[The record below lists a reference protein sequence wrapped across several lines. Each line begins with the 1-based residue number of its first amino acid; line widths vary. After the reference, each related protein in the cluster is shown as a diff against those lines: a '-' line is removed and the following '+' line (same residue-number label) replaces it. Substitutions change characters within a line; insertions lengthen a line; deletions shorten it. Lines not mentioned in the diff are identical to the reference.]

1 MPRKVENDNDIF
13 QKLQA
18 QVEAQAREIGV
29 EIATEPYS
37 LEWYREDWLNRKKT
51 FIERE
56 IKVRDAFQKNKLV
69 PFILNDAQL
78 ELLEASNDASLD
90 NSIENFTLKCR
101 RLGIST
107 YYCADYLADA
117 IIENG
122 HHVRIVAQDPMT
134 LAALFRVVKTMYAN
148 LRPEIK
154 PASKYNSKNS
164 LEFNDE
170 EKGVVESKFSVSTVS
185 PGEEEKGRG
194 DTITR
199 LHLTEIPFWK
209 GDAETA
215 ATALCDATAGGK
227 ISGESTAKGVGDWFH
242 RKYVQ
247 GKNREGGIRNHFFE
261 WWWNENYQIEDG
273 RFEFLDGEIY
283 LLGGSEHRGH
293 TLETLSDEEKQ
304 KAKLTDY
311 DDKHRRENNL
321 PLQSEI
327 DCANKIAAFLFQK
340 EKIAA
345 ENFLDDEVA
354 RRLAWRRQQ
363 IAKRG
368 EKKFRVEYPE
378 NDVDPFAQTGGSI
391 FDQSYTVVESTP
403 REPEAGHNYIVS
415 CDPSIGIEGNDP
427 AVVTVIDR
435 FTGEQVYSWRGYEK
449 QDAQGKRCCDLS
461 DKYFGADIVVESN
474 MGEGVIIE
482 IEKLG
487 YEHRL
492 YKYIDVQ
499 TQRDVDAGK
508 ISMMDA
514 MERARPGL
522 PMTDR
527 TKRTAVTL
535 FEKAW
540 REGDFKACSQN
551 LCDEAV
557 VFVQNGNKMEAK
569 SGYHD
574 DEIMACC
581 IAWFVIETDYI
592 GKASYQSS
600 GHKLGSARMKNF

>member
-1 MPRKVENDNDIF
+1 MQRKIESNPF
-13 QKLQA
+13 QNLQA
-18 QVEAQAREIGV
+18 QIDAKAREIGV
-29 EIATEPYS
+29 EVALEPYS
-37 LEWYREDWLNRKKT
+37 LEWYREDWISRKKI

-56 IKVRDAFQKNKLV
+56 IKVRDAFQKNALV
-69 PFILNDAQL
+69 PFVLNDAQN
-78 ELLEASNDASLD
+78 ELLEASNAASLD

-154 PASKYNSKNS
+154 PDSKYNSKNS

-170 EKGVVESKFSVSTVS
+170 AKGVVESKFSVSTVS

-242 RKYVQ
+242 RKYLQ

-261 WWWNENYQIEDG
+261 WWWNENYQIDG
-273 RFEFLDGEIY
+273 AKFESFGGEVY
-283 LLGGSEHRGH
+283 LVLNNQTFEN
-293 TLETLSDEEKQ
+293 LSADEKK
-304 KAKLTDY
+304 KAKITTY
-311 DDKHRRENNL
+311 DEKDQRENNFA
-321 PLQSEI
+321 LQSELN
-327 DCANKIAAFLFQK
+327 C
-340 EKIAA
+340 AA
-345 ENFLDDEVA
+345 EIAKFLYEKNRIDVPFTLDDEVA
-354 RRLAWRRQQ
+354 KRLAWRRQQ

-391 FDQSYTVVESTP
+391 FDQSYTQEVFPP
-403 REPEAGHNYIVS
+403 REPVPGHAYLVIN
-415 CDPSIGIEGNDP
+415 DPSIGIEETGDP
-427 AVVTVIDR
+427 AIITVIDR
-435 FTGEQVYSWRGYEK
+435 FTNEQVYSWRGWEK
-449 QDAQGKRCCDLS
+449 QDAQARRCCEQS
-461 DKYFGADIVVESN
+461 DRYFGADIAIESN
-474 MGEGVIIE
+474 MGEGVIME
-482 IEKLG
+482 IENRG
-487 YEHRL
+487 YGYRL

-499 TQRDVDAGK
+499 TQRDVDDGR
-508 ISMMDA
+508 ISMMQA
-514 MERARPGL
+514 IERARPGL
-522 PMTDR
+522 PMTDKV
-527 TKRTAVTL
+527 KRTAITL
-535 FEKAW
+535 LEKAW
-540 REGDFKACSQN
+540 REGEFKPCSQN
-551 LCDEAV
+551 ICNEAT

-569 SGYHD
+569 SGFHD
-574 DEIMACC
+574 DEIMACA
-581 IAWFVIETDYI
+581 IGQFIIETDYI
-592 GKASYQSS
+592 GKASFASS
-600 GHKLGSARMKNF
+600 GQKIGSAQMKGF

>member
-1 MPRKVENDNDIF
+1 MPRKSEDTNDF

-18 QVEAQAREIGV
+18 RIDAKAREIGV
-29 EIATEPYS
+29 AVRVEPYS
-37 LEWYREDWLNRKKT
+37 LDWYRLDWLNRKKT

-69 PFILNDAQL
+69 PFILNDAQI
-78 ELLEASNDASLD
+78 ELLEASNAASLD

-154 PASKYNSKNS
+154 PDSKYNSKNS

-170 EKGVVESKFSVSTVS
+170 AKGVVESKFSVSTVS

-261 WWWNENYQIEDG
+261 WWWNENYQIDGAYFYVDG
-273 RFEFLDGEIY
+273 RGAY
-283 LLGGSEHRGH
+283 VLLLLKDQKFSEM
-293 TLETLSDEEKQ
+293 TEDE
-304 KAKLTDY
+304 KAKALISDY
-311 DDKHRRENNL
+311 DEKEQRENNL
-321 PLQSEI
+321 PLQSERNCAEQIAKFLYGKNRI
-327 DCANKIAAFLFQK
+327 DS
-340 EKIAA
+340 ED
-345 ENFLDDEVA
+345 FLDDEVA
-354 RRLAWRRQQ
+354 KRLAWRRQQ

-378 NDVDPFAQTGGSI
+378 NDVDPFAQTGGAI
-391 FDQSYTVVESTP
+391 FDQSYARVTCQP
-403 REPEAGHNYIVS
+403 REPEAGHSYVIGL
-415 CDPSIGIEGNDP
+415 DPSIGIEGGDP
-427 AVVTVIDR
+427 AAITVIDTH
-435 FTGEQVYSWRGYEK
+435 TGEQVYVWTGHEK
-449 QDAQGKRCCDLS
+449 QDLLAKRVCILS
-461 DKYFGADIVVESN
+461 DKYFGAEIVIEN
-474 MGEGVIIE
+474 NQGEAAIIE
-482 IEKLG
+482 CENLG

-492 YKYIDVQ
+492 YKHINVE
-499 TQRDVDAGK
+499 TQRDVDNGR
-508 ISMMDA
+508 ITMMQA
-514 MERARPGL
+514 MERSRPGVA
-522 PMTDR
+522 MTDR
-527 TKRTAVTL
+527 LKRLIIAML
-535 FEKAW
+535 EKAW
-540 REGDFKACSQN
+540 RDGDFKTCSQI

-574 DEIMACC
+574 DLIMAT
-581 IAWFVIETDYI
+581 ALAFYVVETGFV
-592 GKASYQSS
+592 GKASFASS
-600 GHKLGSARMKNF
+600 GQKIGSARMKGF

>member
-1 MPRKVENDNDIF
+1 MSRKVEFNPFDR
-13 QKLQA
+13 LQA
-18 QVEAQAREIGV
+18 QVDAQAREIGV
-29 EIATEPYS
+29 EVATEPYT
-37 LEWYREDWLNRKKT
+37 LEWYREDWLNRKKV

-69 PFILNDAQL
+69 PFILNDAQN
-78 ELLEASNDASLD
+78 ELLEASNEASLD
-90 NSIENFTLKCR
+90 NTIENFTLKCR

-107 YYCADYLADA
+107 FYCADYLADA

-122 HHVRIVAQDPMT
+122 HHVRIVAQDPAT

-154 PASKYNSKNS
+154 PRSKYNSINS

-170 EKGVVESKFSVSTVS
+170 EKGVVESKFSVSTVA

-209 GDAETA
+209 GNAETA

-227 ISGESTAKGVGDWFH
+227 ISGESTAKGSGDWFH

-247 GKNREGGIRNHFFE
+247 GKNREGGVVNHFFE
-261 WWWNENYQIEDG
+261 WWWNENYQMEGASFYAAADG
-273 RFEFLDGEIY
+273 IY
-283 LLGGSEHRGH
+283 LLTKNRTFDEL
-293 TLETLSDEEKQ
+293 TDEEIIE
-304 KAKLTDY
+304 AKISDY
-311 DDKHRRENNL
+311 DDKFQRENSL
-321 PLQSEI
+321 PMQSELNCI
-327 DCANKIAAFLFQK
+327 TQIAAFLY
-340 EKIAA
+340 EKDRIEN

-378 NDVDPFAQTGGSI
+378 NDVDPFAQTGGTV
-391 FDQSYTVVESTP
+391 FDQNYTKVLCEQ
-403 REPEAGHNYIVS
+403 REPEAGHSYAVAL
-415 CDPSIGIEGNDP
+415 DPSMGIEGGDP
-427 AVVTVIDR
+427 AVIVIIDR
-435 FTGEQVYSWRGYEK
+435 LTGEQVYSWRGYEK
-449 QDAQGKRCCDLS
+449 QDSQGKRCCVLS
-461 DKYFGADIVVESN
+461 DKYFGAEIVIESN
-474 MGEGVIIE
+474 MGEAAIIE
-482 IEKLG
+482 CENLG

-499 TQRDVDAGK
+499 TQRDSDAGK
-508 ISMMDA
+508 VSQRDA
-514 MERARPGL
+514 EKRARPGL
-522 PMTDR
+522 PMTDKL
-527 TKRTAVTL
+527 KRNAISQ

-540 REGDFKACSQN
+540 REEEFKASSQN
-551 LCDEAV
+551 LCDEAA

-569 SGYHD
+569 SGFHD
-574 DEIMACC
+574 DEIMATAIC
-581 IAWFVIETDYI
+581 WFVIETDFVSKPEFI
-592 GKASYQSS
+592 STGR
-600 GHKLGSARMKNF
+600 KLGSATMKGF

>member
-1 MPRKVENDNDIF
+1 MQRKVESNPF
-13 QKLQA
+13 QNLQA
-18 QVEAQAREIGV
+18 KVDAKAREIGV
-29 EIATEPYS
+29 EVSLEPYS
-37 LEWYREDWLNRKKT
+37 LEWYREDWLNRKKI

-56 IKVRDAFQKNKLV
+56 IKVRDAFQKNALV
-69 PFILNDAQL
+69 PFVLNDAQN
-78 ELLEASNDASLD
+78 ELLAASNDASID
-90 NSIENFTLKCR
+90 NSIENYTLKCR

-117 IIENG
+117 IIESG

-154 PASKYNSKNS
+154 PDSKYNSKNS

-170 EKGVVESKFSVSTVS
+170 AKGVVESKFSVSTVS

-242 RKYVQ
+242 RKYIQ
-247 GKNREGGIRNHFFE
+247 GKHREGGIRNHFFE
-261 WWWNENYQIEDG
+261 WWWNENYQIDG
-273 RFEFLDGEIY
+273 ARFEIIAGEIY
-283 LLGGSEHRGH
+283 LLLQNESFDEL
-293 TLETLSDEEKQ
+293 TDEERL
-304 KAKLTDY
+304 KARLTDY
-311 DDKHRRENNL
+311 DEKAQRENSL
-321 PLQSEI
+321 PLQSETN
-327 DCANKIAAFLFQK
+327 CATEIAAFLF
-340 EKIAA
+340 EKDRIGA
-345 ENFLDDEVA
+345 EDFLDDEVA
-354 RRLAWRRQQ
+354 QRLAWRRQQ

-378 NDVDPFAQTGGSI
+378 NDIDPFAQTGGSI
-391 FDQSYTVVESTP
+391 FDQSYTKVTVEP
-403 REPEAGHNYIVS
+403 REPEAGHSYLVIL
-415 CDPSIGIEGNDP
+415 DPSIGIEGSGDP
-427 AVVTVIDR
+427 AVVCVIDR
-435 FTGEQVYSWRGYEK
+435 MTNEQVYSWRGFEK
-449 QDAQGKRCCDLS
+449 QDSQGRRCCEMS
-461 DKYFGADIVVESN
+461 DKYYGADIVIESN
-474 MGEGVIIE
+474 MGEGAIIE
-482 IEKLG
+482 VENLG
-487 YEHRL
+487 YGHRL

-499 TQRDVDAGK
+499 TQRDIDSGR

-522 PMTDR
+522 PMTDK
-527 TKRTAVTL
+527 TKRTAIML

-540 REGDFKACSQN
+540 REGTFKACSQN
-551 LCDEAV
+551 LCDEAT
-557 VFVQNGNKMEAK
+557 VFVQDGNKMGAK

-574 DEIMACC
+574 DEIMTCA
-581 IAWFVIETDYI
+581 IAQFVIETDYI
-592 GKASYQSS
+592 GKPSFKSS
-600 GHKLGSARMKNF
+600 GQKQGSARMGGF